1 MFLKPN
7 SKMAKYA
14 YVFLLYNIPI
24 YVLYSYIIQLLIPMV
39 TSGKFT

>member
-7 SKMAKYA
+7 SKMATYA
-14 YVFLLYNIPI
+14 YVFLLYSIPI

-39 TSGKFT
+39 TLW